1 MSFLNNFKYHYHL
14 KHIDA
19 LFSKEN
25 YEEIFEYLTKIKK
38 DEKSFYEI

>member
-38 DEKSFYEI
+38 DEKSF